1 MQGEMKVLELAAG
14 EGKRPALVLGRRA
27 IPALGPGELLVEV
40 AAAGVN
46 RADLAQ
52 RAGGYAP
59 PPGASDLLGLEVSGR
74 VVEVGPGVS
83 DAVPDGLFAPG
94 QEVCALLAGGGYAGY
109 VAVDHRHALP
119 VPQGMDLVTA
129 AGLME
134 VFATAWGNI
143 FLEAAARPGERV
155 LVHAGGSGVGTAAI
169 QLCAMQGNPCF
180 ATAGGEAKLQAAREL
195 GAEGAAPRGE
205 AMFDAVREWAPK
217 GVDVVLDPVAAGY
230 LAGNLDC
237 LALDGRLVLIGLL
250 SGAGAEI
257 SLATVLVKRLRL
269 IGSTLRNRSGD
280 YKAALVAQMHQKL
293 WPAFAAGQ
301 LRVVLDR
308 TFPMEDAEEAHRH
321 MAADANLGKILLTM
335 S

>member
-14 EGKRPALVLGRRA
+14 EGKRPALALGRRE
-27 IPALGPGELLVEV
+27 IPAPGPGELLVEV

-74 VVEVGPGVS
+74 VAEVGTG
-83 DAVPDGLFAPG
+83 VPDGLFAPG

-143 FLEAAARPGERV
+143 FLEAAAQPGERV
-155 LVHAGGSGVGTAAI
+155 LVHAAGSGVGTAAI

-180 ATAGGEAKLQAAREL
+180 ATAGSEAKLQAAREL
-195 GAEGAAPRGE
+195 GAQGAAPRGE
-205 AMFDAVREWAPK
+205 AMFDAVREWAPQ

-237 LALDGRLVLIGLL
+237 MARDGRLVLIGLL
-250 SGAGAEI
+250 SGTAAKI
-257 SLATVLVKRLRL
+257 SLAAVLVKRLRL

-280 YKAALVAQMHQKL
+280 YKAALVAQMHEKL

-301 LRVVLDR
+301 LRVILDR
-308 TFPMEDAEEAHRH
+308 TFPLEDAEEAHRH

-335 S
+335 C